1 MKTLKGF
8 YKAYADWL
16 DKGAPPYRPFSRGLG
31 LCSNLQYYTGV
42 ENIFV
47 LTRLE
52 RQLSDQFEDA
62 GLSAAYPF
70 GEEAFDSY
78 LDENNMHLD
87 PNRIAWV
94 KNQLTKGENQ

>member
-1 MKTLKGF
+1 MKTLEGF
-8 YKAYADWL
+8 YQAYLDWL
-16 DKGAPPYRPFSRGLG
+16 DNGAPPYRPFSRGLG
-31 LCSNLQYYTGV
+31 LCSNLRYYTGV

-62 GLSAAYPF
+62 GLSSAYPF
-70 GEEAFDSY
+70 GEEAFDLC

-94 KNQLTKGENQ
+94 KNQLAKGENQ

>member
-94 KNQLTKGENQ
+94 KNQLAKGENQ

>member
-1 MKTLKGF
+1 MKTLEGY

-16 DKGAPPYRPFSRGLG
+16 DNGATPYRPFSRGVG
-31 LCSNLQYYTGV
+31 LCSNLRYYTGAD
-42 ENIFV
+42 NILI

-52 RQLSDQFEDA
+52 RQLADQFEDA

-70 GEEAFDSY
+70 GEEAFDLC
-78 LDENNMHLD
+78 LDQNNMHLD

-94 KNQLTKGENQ
+94 KSHLEKGENQ

>member
-94 KNQLTKGENQ
+94 KNQLEKGENQ